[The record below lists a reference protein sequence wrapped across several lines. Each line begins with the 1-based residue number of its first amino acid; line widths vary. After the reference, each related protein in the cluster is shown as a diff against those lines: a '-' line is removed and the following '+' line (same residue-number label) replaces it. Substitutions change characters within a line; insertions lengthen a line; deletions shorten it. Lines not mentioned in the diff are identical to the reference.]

1 MRIAVTGIGIVS
13 AAGNGVEQTLATLRA
28 GRSGIVAESSH
39 LATRHRLPVGEVAQS
54 NAELS
59 EALGIAGT
67 CSRTALL
74 GMTAAAEVLADAG
87 GVRPNTALVS
97 ATSVGGMDLTERFFE
112 EFGADDRR
120 GRLRLAA
127 HHDCADST
135 LAIARRCRIDGFT
148 TTLSTAC
155 SSAANALMT
164 AARLL
169 RHGMADRVIAG
180 GCDALCRFTING
192 FRSLQILDPSPCRP
206 FDASR
211 AGLNLGEGAAYL
223 VLERV
228 GETDRKPYCYLD
240 GFANANDA
248 YHQTASSPDGEGDY
262 LAMRGA
268 IEAAGMTPEEIDY
281 VNVHG
286 TGTPNNDLAEG
297 IALRRL
303 FGERVPLFSSTKAV
317 TGHTLAAA
325 GAIEA
330 VFAALMLRHG
340 EIYPNLR
347 FTTPDPNT
355 DLRPVT
361 RYGRMPLRNVLS
373 NSFGFG
379 GNCASLLF
387 SYAE

>member
-1 MRIAVTGIGIVS
+1 MRIAVVGIGIIS
-13 AAGNGVEQTLATLRA
+13 AAGMGIAQTLESLRA
-28 GRSGIVAESSH
+28 GHSGIVPEPSH
-39 LATRHRLPVGEVAQS
+39 LATRHRLPVGEVARS

-59 EALGIAGT
+59 EALGVTGT
-67 CSRTALL
+67 NSRTALL
-74 GMTAAAEVLADAG
+74 GMTAAAEALADAG
-87 GVRPNTALVS
+87 GSRSNTALVS
-97 ATSVGGMDLTERFFE
+97 ATSVGGMDLTECFFE

-135 LAIARRCRIDGFT
+135 LAIARYCGVDGFT

-164 AARLL
+164 AVRLL
-169 RHGMADRVIAG
+169 RHGIADRVIAG
-180 GCDALCRFTING
+180 GADALCRFTLNG
-192 FRSLQILDPSPCRP
+192 FRSLQILDPAPCRP
-206 FDASR
+206 FDALR

-223 VLERV
+223 VLERAD
-228 GETDRKPYCYLD
+228 EATKMPYCCLA

-248 YHQTASSPDGEGDY
+248 YHQTASSPEGEGDY
-262 LAMRGA
+262 LAMRWA
-268 IEAAGMTPEEIDY
+268 LERAGVMPEEVDY
-281 VNVHG
+281 VNAHG

-297 IALRRL
+297 IALPRL
-303 FGERVPLFSSTKAV
+303 FGERMPLFSSTKAI

-325 GAIEA
+325 GAVEA

-347 FTTPDPNT
+347 FAKPDSRT
-355 DLRPVT
+355 KLCPVT
-361 RYGRMPLRNVLS
+361 RYRRQPLCNVLS

-387 SYAE
+387 TRAE

>member
-1 MRIAVTGIGIVS
+1 MRIAVTGIGIIS
-13 AAGNGVEQTLATLRA
+13 AAGRGVAQTLATLRA
-28 GRSGIVAESSH
+28 GRSGIVAEPSH

-54 NAELS
+54 NAELR
-59 EALGIAGT
+59 EALGLTNT

-74 GMTAAAEVLADAG
+74 GMTAAAEALADAG
-87 GVRPNTALVS
+87 GRRHNTALVS

-135 LAIARRCRIDGFT
+135 LSIAEYCGIDGFST
-148 TTLSTAC
+148 TVSTAC

-164 AARLL
+164 AVRLL
-169 RHGMADRVIAG
+169 RHGVADRVVAG

-192 FRSLQILDPSPCRP
+192 FRSLQILDTSPCRP

-223 VLERV
+223 VLERAD
-228 GETDRKPYCYLD
+228 ETDRVPYCYLD

-268 IEAAGMTPEEIDY
+268 VEAAGKTPGEIDY

-297 IALRRL
+297 IALRRF
-303 FGERVPLFSSTKAV
+303 FGDRMPLFSSTKAV

-325 GAIEA
+325 GAVEA
-330 VFAALMLRHG
+330 VFAALMLHHG

-347 FTTPDPNT
+347 FTTPDSTTN
-355 DLRPVT
+355 LRPVT
-361 RYGRMPLRNVLS
+361 QYCRMPLRNVLS

-387 SYAE
+387 SRAE

>member
-13 AAGNGVEQTLATLRA
+13 AAGCGVAETLASLRA
-28 GRSGIVAESSH
+28 EHSGIVAAPSH
-39 LATRHRLPVGEVAQS
+39 LATRHRLPVGEVPQS
-54 NAELS
+54 DAEL
-59 EALGIAGT
+59 AARLGIAGT

-74 GMTAAAEVLADAG
+74 GMTAAAEALADAG
-87 GVRPNTALVS
+87 GIRRNTALVS

-135 LAIARRCRIDGFT
+135 LAIARHCGIDGFT

-169 RHGMADRVIAG
+169 RHGMADRVLAG

-192 FRSLQILDPSPCRP
+192 FRSLQILDPAPCRP

-223 VLERV
+223 VLERA
-228 GETDRKPYCYLD
+228 ETAARTPYCWLD

-268 IEAAGMTPEEIDY
+268 IEAAGIAAEEVEY
-281 VNVHG
+281 VNAHG

-297 IALRRL
+297 RALRRL
-303 FGERVPLFSSTKAV
+303 FGRQLPLVSSTKAF

-325 GAIEA
+325 GAVEA

-347 FTTPDPNT
+347 FAEPDPQTN
-355 DLRPVT
+355 LIPVT
-361 RYGRMPLRNVLS
+361 RYRRMPLRNVLS

-379 GNCASLLF
+379 GNCAALLF
-387 SYAE
+387 TRAE

>member
-1 MRIAVTGIGIVS
+1 MRIAVTGIGIIS
-13 AAGNGVEQTLATLRA
+13 AAGRGVAQTLATLRA
-28 GRSGIVAESSH
+28 GRSGIVAEPSH

-54 NAELS
+54 NAELR
-59 EALGIAGT
+59 EALGLTNT

-74 GMTAAAEVLADAG
+74 GMTAAAEALADAG
-87 GVRPNTALVS
+87 GRRHNTALVS

-135 LAIARRCRIDGFT
+135 LSIAEYCGIDGFST
-148 TTLSTAC
+148 TVSTAC

-164 AARLL
+164 AVRLL
-169 RHGMADRVIAG
+169 RHGVADRVVAG

-192 FRSLQILDPSPCRP
+192 FRSLQILDTSPCRP

-223 VLERV
+223 VLERAD
-228 GETDRKPYCYLD
+228 EIDRVPYCYLD

-268 IEAAGMTPEEIDY
+268 VEAAGKTPGEIDY

-297 IALRRL
+297 IALRRF
-303 FGERVPLFSSTKAV
+303 FGDRMPLFSSTKAV

-325 GAIEA
+325 GAVEA
-330 VFAALMLRHG
+330 VFAALMLHHG
-340 EIYPNLR
+340 EIYANLR
-347 FTTPDPNT
+347 FTTPDSTTN
-355 DLRPVT
+355 LRPVT
-361 RYGRMPLRNVLS
+361 QYCRMPLRNVLS

-387 SYAE
+387 SRAE

>member
-13 AAGNGVEQTLATLRA
+13 AVGSGVAQTLASLRA
-28 GRSGIVAESSH
+28 GRSGIVAEPSH
-39 LATRHRLPVGEVAQS
+39 FATRHRLPVGQVAQTD
-54 NAELS
+54 AELC
-59 EALGIAGT
+59 EALGVVGLR
-67 CSRTALL
+67 SRTALL
-74 GMTAAAEVLADAG
+74 GMMAAAEALTDAG
-87 GVRPNTALVS
+87 GRRRNTALVS

-112 EFGADDRR
+112 EFSFDDRR
-120 GRLRLAA
+120 GRLRMAA

-135 LAIARRCRIDGFT
+135 FAIARYCGVDGFVT
-148 TTLSTAC
+148 TFSTAC

-164 AARLL
+164 GARLL

-192 FRSLQILDPSPCRP
+192 FRSLQILDSSPCRP

-211 AGLNLGEGAAYL
+211 EGLNLGEGAAYL

-228 GETDRKPYCYLD
+228 EDAACTPYCLLVGY
-240 GFANANDA
+240 ANANDA

-268 IEAAGMTPEEIDY
+268 LEAAGCRPEEVDY

-297 IALRRL
+297 IAMRRL
-303 FGERVPLFSSTKAV
+303 FGKRMPLFSSTKGF

-325 GAIEA
+325 GAVEA
-330 VFAALMLRHG
+330 VFSALMLRHG

-347 FTTPDPNT
+347 FMQPDPQTN
-355 DLRPVT
+355 LHPVT
-361 RYGRMPLRNVLS
+361 RYERVPLSIILS

-387 SYAE
+387 TCAE